1 MKEEVYKYLD
11 NLNISYQVV
20 NHPKA
25 YSTEDA
31 DKYIEGYEGIRTKT
45 MFLYNKNKTN
55 FYLIVMDENKR
66 IDFKKLEE
74 ELQEKKLKFSSD
86 EVLFEKLK
94 LEKGVVSVF
103 GLLNNKDNIVV
114 LFDEDIIND
123 LPLTFHPNEND
134 ATIFINSEDVIKF
147 LNTLNVSY
155 KIITI

>member
-1 MKEEVYKYLD
+1 MKEKVYSYLD
-11 NLNISYQVV
+11 NLNIKYNVV

-25 YSTEDA
+25 YTTMDA

-55 FYLIVMDENKR
+55 FYLIVMDEDKR

-86 EVLFEKLK
+86 EVLLDKLK
-94 LEKGVVSVF
+94 LEKGVVSIF
-103 GLLNNKDNIVV
+103 GLLNSTDEITV
-114 LFDEDIIND
+114 LFDQDIVNN

-134 ATIFINSEDVIKF
+134 ATIFISYNDVIIF
-147 LNTLNVSY
+147 LESLNVSY
-155 KIITI
+155 KNIEL

>member
-20 NHPKA
+20 NHPKT

-74 ELQEKKLKFSSD
+74 HYMEYKT
-86 EVLFEKLK
+86 
-94 LEKGVVSVF
+94 
-103 GLLNNKDNIVV
+103 NKDT
-114 LFDEDIIND
+114 D
-123 LPLTFHPNEND
+123 
-134 ATIFINSEDVIKF
+134 
-147 LNTLNVSY
+147 
-155 KIITI
+155 

>member
-25 YSTEDA
+25 YCTMDA
-31 DKYIEGYEGIRTKT
+31 DKYIEGYEGVRTKT

-94 LEKGVVSVF
+94 LEKGVVSIF

>member
-74 ELQEKKLKFSSD
+74 ELQEKKLKF
-86 EVLFEKLK
+86 LK
-94 LEKGVVSVF
+94 K
-103 GLLNNKDNIVV
+103 
-114 LFDEDIIND
+114 
-123 LPLTFHPNEND
+123 
-134 ATIFINSEDVIKF
+134 
-147 LNTLNVSY
+147 
-155 KIITI
+155 

>member
-94 LEKGVVSVF
+94 LEKGVVSIF

-147 LNTLNVSY
+147 LNTLNVCY
-155 KIITI
+155 KIIAI

>member
-1 MKEEVYKYLD
+1 MKEEVYKYLE

-94 LEKGVVSVF
+94 LEKGVVSIF

>member
-11 NLNISYQVV
+11 KLNIGYQVV

-31 DKYIEGYEGIRTKT
+31 DKYIEGYEGVRTKT

-86 EVLFEKLK
+86 EVLFDKLK
-94 LEKGVVSVF
+94 LEKGVVSIF
-103 GLLNNKDNIVV
+103 GLLNNKDDIVV

-134 ATIFINSEDVIKF
+134 ATLFINSEDVIKF

-155 KIITI
+155 KLIAI

>member
-25 YSTEDA
+25 YCTKDA
-31 DKYIEGYEGIRTKT
+31 DKYIEGYEGVRTKT

-86 EVLFEKLK
+86 EVLFDKLK
-94 LEKGVVSVF
+94 LEKGVVSIF

-147 LNTLNVSY
+147 LNTLNVCY
-155 KIITI
+155 KIIAI

>member
-86 EVLFEKLK
+86 EVLFDKLK
-94 LEKGVVSVF
+94 LEKGVVSIF

>member
-86 EVLFEKLK
+86 EVLFDKLK
-94 LEKGVVSVF
+94 LEKGVVSIF
-103 GLLNNKDNIVV
+103 GLLNIKDNIVV
-114 LFDEDIIND
+114 LFDEDIINE

>member
-1 MKEEVYKYLD
+1 MKEEVYKYLE

-94 LEKGVVSVF
+94 LEKGVVSIF

-147 LNTLNVSY
+147 LNTLNVCY
-155 KIITI
+155 KIIAI

>member
-86 EVLFEKLK
+86 EVLFEKLQ
-94 LEKGVVSVF
+94 LEKGVVSIF

>member
-25 YSTEDA
+25 YCTKDA
-31 DKYIEGYEGIRTKT
+31 DKYIEGYEGVRTKT

-74 ELQEKKLKFSSD
+74 VLQEKKLKFSSD
-86 EVLFEKLK
+86 EVLFDKLK
-94 LEKGVVSVF
+94 LEKGVVSIF

-114 LFDEDIIND
+114 LFDEDIINE

-147 LNTLNVSY
+147 LNTLNVCY

>member
-25 YSTEDA
+25 YCTMDA
-31 DKYIEGYEGIRTKT
+31 DKYIEGYEGVRTKT

-86 EVLFEKLK
+86 EVLFDKLK
-94 LEKGVVSVF
+94 LEKGVVSIF

-114 LFDEDIIND
+114 LFDEDIINE

-147 LNTLNVSY
+147 LNTLNVCY
-155 KIITI
+155 KIIAI

>member
-25 YSTEDA
+25 YCTKDA
-31 DKYIEGYEGIRTKT
+31 DKYIEGYEGVRTKT

-74 ELQEKKLKFSSD
+74 VLQEKKLKFSSD
-86 EVLFEKLK
+86 EVLFDKLK
-94 LEKGVVSVF
+94 LEKGVVSIF

-114 LFDEDIIND
+114 LFDEDIINE

-147 LNTLNVSY
+147 LDTLNVCY
-155 KIITI
+155 KIIAI

>member
-94 LEKGVVSVF
+94 LEKGVVSIF
-103 GLLNNKDNIVV
+103 GLLNNKDNIVI

>member
-25 YSTEDA
+25 YCTKDA
-31 DKYIEGYEGIRTKT
+31 DKYIEGYEGVRTKT

-86 EVLFEKLK
+86 EVLFDKLK
-94 LEKGVVSVF
+94 LEKGVVSIF

-114 LFDEDIIND
+114 LFDEDIINE

-147 LNTLNVSY
+147 LNTLNVCY
-155 KIITI
+155 KIIAI

>member
-25 YSTEDA
+25 YCTKDA
-31 DKYIEGYEGIRTKT
+31 DKYIEGYEGVRTKT

-74 ELQEKKLKFSSD
+74 VLQEKKLKFSSD
-86 EVLFEKLK
+86 EVLFDKLK
-94 LEKGVVSVF
+94 LEKGVVSIF

-114 LFDEDIIND
+114 LFDEDIINE

-147 LNTLNVSY
+147 LNTLNVCY
-155 KIITI
+155 KIIAI

>member
-25 YSTEDA
+25 YCTKDA
-31 DKYIEGYEGIRTKT
+31 DKYIEGYEGVRTKT

-94 LEKGVVSVF
+94 LEKGVVSIF

-114 LFDEDIIND
+114 LFDEDIINE

>member
-25 YSTEDA
+25 YCTKDA
-31 DKYIEGYEGIRTKT
+31 DKYIEGYEGVRTKT

-86 EVLFEKLK
+86 EVLFDKLK
-94 LEKGVVSVF
+94 LEKGVVSIF
-103 GLLNNKDNIVV
+103 GLLNNKDNIIV
-114 LFDEDIIND
+114 LFDEDIINE

-147 LNTLNVSY
+147 LNTLNVCY
-155 KIITI
+155 KIIAI

>member
-31 DKYIEGYEGIRTKT
+31 DKYIEGYEGVRTKT

-94 LEKGVVSVF
+94 LEKGVVSIF

>member
-25 YSTEDA
+25 YCTKDA
-31 DKYIEGYEGIRTKT
+31 DKYIEGYEGVRTKT

-86 EVLFEKLK
+86 EVLFDKLK
-94 LEKGVVSVF
+94 LEKGVVSIF

-114 LFDEDIIND
+114 LFDEI
-123 LPLTFHPNEND
+123 
-134 ATIFINSEDVIKF
+134 
-147 LNTLNVSY
+147 Y
-155 KIITI
+155 R

>member
-94 LEKGVVSVF
+94 LEKGVVSIF

>member
-11 NLNISYQVV
+11 NFNISYQVV

-31 DKYIEGYEGIRTKT
+31 DKYIEGYEGVRTKT

-86 EVLFEKLK
+86 EVLFDKLK
-94 LEKGVVSVF
+94 LEKGVVSIF
-103 GLLNNKDNIVV
+103 GLLNTKDNIVV
-114 LFDEDIIND
+114 LFDEDIINE

-134 ATIFINSEDVIKF
+134 ATIFINSKDVIKF
-147 LNTLNVSY
+147 LDTLNVCY

>member
-25 YSTEDA
+25 YCTKDA

-94 LEKGVVSVF
+94 LEKGVVSIF

>member
-25 YSTEDA
+25 YSTQDA

-45 MFLYNKNKTN
+45 MFLYNKNKAN

-94 LEKGVVSVF
+94 LEKGVVSIF

>member
-11 NLNISYQVV
+11 NLNISYRVV

-31 DKYIEGYEGIRTKT
+31 DKYIEGYEGVRTKT

-74 ELQEKKLKFSSD
+74 VLQEKKLKFSSD
-86 EVLFEKLK
+86 EVLFDKLK
-94 LEKGVVSVF
+94 LEKGVVSIF

-114 LFDEDIIND
+114 LFDEDIINE

-147 LNTLNVSY
+147 LNTLNVCY
-155 KIITI
+155 KIIAI

>member
-25 YSTEDA
+25 YSTQDA

-94 LEKGVVSVF
+94 LEKGVVSIF
-103 GLLNNKDNIVV
+103 GLLNNKDNIVI

>member
-1 MKEEVYKYLD
+1 MKEEVYKYLN

-25 YSTEDA
+25 YCTMDA
-31 DKYIEGYEGIRTKT
+31 DKYIEGYEGVRTKT

-86 EVLFEKLK
+86 EVLFDKLK
-94 LEKGVVSVF
+94 LEKGVVSIF

-114 LFDEDIIND
+114 LFDEDIINE

-147 LNTLNVSY
+147 LNTLNVCY
-155 KIITI
+155 KIIAI

>member
-25 YSTEDA
+25 YCTKDA
-31 DKYIEGYEGIRTKT
+31 DKYIEGYEGVRTKT

-86 EVLFEKLK
+86 EVLFDKLK
-94 LEKGVVSVF
+94 LEKGVVSIF

-114 LFDEDIIND
+114 LFDEDIINE

>member
-94 LEKGVVSVF
+94 LEKGVVSIF
-103 GLLNNKDNIVV
+103 GLLNIKDNIVV

>member
-31 DKYIEGYEGIRTKT
+31 DKYIEGYEGVRTKT

-86 EVLFEKLK
+86 EVLFDKLK
-94 LEKGVVSVF
+94 LEKGVVSIF
-103 GLLNNKDNIVV
+103 GLLNNKDNIIV
-114 LFDEDIIND
+114 LFDEDIINE

-147 LNTLNVSY
+147 LNTLNVCY
-155 KIITI
+155 KIIAI

>member
-11 NLNISYQVV
+11 NLNINYQVV

-94 LEKGVVSVF
+94 LEKGVVSIF

>member
-74 ELQEKKLKFSSD
+74 VLQEKKLKFSSD
-86 EVLFEKLK
+86 EVLFDKLK
-94 LEKGVVSVF
+94 LEKGVVSIF

-114 LFDEDIIND
+114 LFDEDIINE

>member
-25 YSTEDA
+25 YCTKDA
-31 DKYIEGYEGIRTKT
+31 DKYIEGYEGVRTKT

-74 ELQEKKLKFSSD
+74 VLQEKKLKFSSD
-86 EVLFEKLK
+86 EVLFDKLK
-94 LEKGVVSVF
+94 LEKGVVSIF